1 MTASRRL
8 IATVAAIFVLLFGP
22 TYSADARPTQERQ
35 VATASLAQSPRDTG
49 ACKGHSTKRNSILGG
64 FSGNLHR
71 SEDSPSGKA
80 GGHNRVAASAVI
92 RHFGAFVKPDQFAPR
107 LGSAALTAFPIEPY
121 GYDAAQRVR
130 ETPAVVATNTPIGF
144 APGAADDA
152 LSNIGRVDHSARNLL
167 DQGVRQGTSG
177 SKAVRSAFQDGARS
191 ILENPAQTF
200 DHVMAQGG
208 QRVKGFVGEINGQ
221 KVVVF
226 VAKEAR
232 GKVAAGDLVTAI
244 VPSPQQA
251 ANWGIR

>member
-1 MTASRRL
+1 MTMLGFAVFTLTLLSCLGTRTPRRGPAL
-8 IATVAAIFVLLFGP
+8 LLFALLLPAAIDSPVSALSVESTTRSTVYGASQLTRPYVYDAELFGVQG
-22 TYSADARPTQERQ
+22 RPPGNAAHASVLPLSSGNQRRSFSRHCL
-35 VATASLAQSPRDTG
+35 ASLAL
-49 ACKGHSTKRNSILGG
+49 K
-64 FSGNLHR
+64 
-71 SEDSPSGKA
+71 
-80 GGHNRVAASAVI
+80 
-92 RHFGAFVKPDQFAPR
+92 
-107 LGSAALTAFPIEPY
+107 
-121 GYDAAQRVR
+121 YDARQLLRVSHSG
-130 ETPAVVATNTPIGF
+130 VATNTPIGF